1 MNDPLLLALDI
12 NNTQI
17 KIGLY
22 RSSDLLHHWRVATD
36 RESTADEYAMLLRA
50 LFASVGR
57 SLGNVDGVAVS
68 SVVPPLLDT
77 MDRLARS
84 YLGTA
89 PLIVGPGIRTGMR
102 ILYENP
108 KEVGADR
115 ICNAVAAY
123 AKYGGPSIVVD
134 LGTAMTFSVISADG
148 DFVGGAIA
156 PGIGI
161 SVDALAEHA
170 AQLYRVELV
179 KPKSAIGR
187 STVTAM
193 QSGILFGFV
202 GQVEEILRRMQEE
215 LGTPAVTI
223 ATGGWAD
230 LVIKECRSVSHHE
243 PLLGLEGLRI
253 IFDRN
258 RESPPERDRE
268 SPPERDRQTLSDL
281 DAPTTPR
288 GTRAVRDV

>member
-1 MNDPLLLALDI
+1 MPTPLLLAVVI

-22 RSSDLLHHWRVATD
+22 RDAELLHHWRVATD
-36 RESTADEYAMLLRA
+36 REKTADEYAMLLRS
-50 LFASVGR
+50 LFASAGR
-57 SLGNVDGVAVS
+57 SLDEVGGVAVS

-77 MDRLARS
+77 VERLSRS
-84 YLGTA
+84 YLGTT
-89 PLIVGPGIRTGMR
+89 PLVVGPGIRTGMR

-123 AKYGGPSIVVD
+123 AKYGGPAIVVD
-134 LGTAMTFSVISADG
+134 LGTATTFSVISAEG
-148 DFVGGAIA
+148 DFLGGAIA

-179 KPKSAIGR
+179 KPKTAIGR
-187 STVTAM
+187 STGSAM

-202 GQVEEILRRMQEE
+202 GQVEEILHRMQEE
-215 LGTPAVTI
+215 LGAPAVTI

-230 LVIKECRSVSHHE
+230 LVVKECRSVRHHE

-253 IFDRN
+253 IFERN
-258 RESPPERDRE
+258 REASPER
-268 SPPERDRQTLSDL
+268 
-281 DAPTTPR
+281 A
-288 GTRAVRDV
+288 RA

>member
-1 MNDPLLLALDI
+1 MSDGLLLALVI

-22 RSSDLLHHWRVATD
+22 QGAELRHHWRVATD
-36 RESTADEYAMLLRA
+36 RERTTDEYAMLLRA
-50 LFASVGR
+50 LCASVDR
-57 SLGNVDGVAVS
+57 TLSDIVGVAIS

-77 MDRLARS
+77 MHRLAAT

-89 PLIVGPGIRTGMR
+89 PLVVGPGVRTGMR

-123 AKYGGPSIVVD
+123 ARYGGPAIVVD
-134 LGTAMTFSVISADG
+134 LGTATTFSVVSAEG
-148 DFVGGAIA
+148 DFLGGAIA

-179 KPKSAIGR
+179 RPRQAIGR
-187 STVTAM
+187 STTTAM

-202 GQVEEILRRMQEE
+202 GQVEEVLRRMEDE

-230 LVIKECRSVSHHE
+230 LIIRELRGVQHHE

-253 IFDRN
+253 IYERN
-258 RESPPERDRE
+258 REAPLPLREERIL
-268 SPPERDRQTLSDL
+268 RD
-281 DAPTTPR
+281 P
-288 GTRAVRDV
+288 

>member
-1 MNDPLLLALDI
+1 MSLLLAIVI
-12 NNTQI
+12 NNTQV

-22 RSSDLLHHWRVATD
+22 REAALLHHWRVATD
-36 RESTADEYAMLLRA
+36 REKTADEYAMLLRSF
-50 LFASVGR
+50 FASVGH
-57 SLGNVDGVAVS
+57 SLEEVGGVAVS
-68 SVVPPLLDT
+68 SVVPPVMDT
-77 MDRLARS
+77 VERLSRT
-84 YLGTA
+84 YLGAA
-89 PLIVGPGIRTGMR
+89 PLVVGPGIRTGMR

-123 AKYGGPSIVVD
+123 ATYGGPAIVVD
-134 LGTAMTFSVISADG
+134 LGTATTFSAISADG
-148 DFVGGAIA
+148 DFLGGAIA

-161 SVDALAEHA
+161 SVDALSEAA
-170 AQLYRVELV
+170 AQLYRVELT
-179 KPKSAIGR
+179 KPKTAIGR

-215 LGTPAVTI
+215 LGAPAVTI

-230 LVIKECRSVSHHE
+230 LVVRECRSVRHHE

-253 IFDRN
+253 IFERN
-258 RESPPERDRE
+258 REAHPLR
-268 SPPERDRQTLSDL
+268 
-281 DAPTTPR
+281 
-288 GTRAVRDV
+288 TRA

>member
-1 MNDPLLLALDI
+1 MPTPLLLAVVI

-22 RSSDLLHHWRVATD
+22 RDAELLHHWRVATD
-36 RESTADEYAMLLRA
+36 REKTADEYAMLLRS
-50 LFASVGR
+50 LFASAGR
-57 SLGNVDGVAVS
+57 SLDEVGGVAVS

-77 MDRLARS
+77 VERLSRS
-84 YLGTA
+84 YLGTT
-89 PLIVGPGIRTGMR
+89 PLVVGPGIRTGMR

-123 AKYGGPSIVVD
+123 AKFGGPAIVVD
-134 LGTAMTFSVISADG
+134 LGTATTFSVISAEG
-148 DFVGGAIA
+148 DFLGGAIA

-179 KPKSAIGR
+179 KPKTAIGR
-187 STVTAM
+187 STGSAM

-202 GQVEEILRRMQEE
+202 GQVEEILHRMQEE
-215 LGTPAVTI
+215 LGAPAVTI

-230 LVIKECRSVSHHE
+230 LVVKECRSVRHHE

-253 IFDRN
+253 IFERN
-258 RESPPERDRE
+258 REASPER
-268 SPPERDRQTLSDL
+268 
-281 DAPTTPR
+281 A
-288 GTRAVRDV
+288 RA

>member
-1 MNDPLLLALDI
+1 MNLLLALVV

-22 RSSDLLHHWRVATD
+22 QGADLLHHWRVATD
-36 RESTADEYAMLLRA
+36 REKTDDEYAMLLRA

-57 SLGNVDGVAVS
+57 SLGDVDGVGIS

-77 MDRLARS
+77 LDRLART

-89 PLIVGPGIRTGMR
+89 PLVVGPGVRTGMR

-123 AKYGGPSIVVD
+123 AKYGGPVIVVD
-134 LGTAMTFSVISADG
+134 LGTATTFSVVSAEG

-170 AQLYRVELV
+170 AQLHRVELV
-179 KPKSAIGR
+179 RPRQAIGR

-193 QSGILFGFV
+193 QAGILFGFV
-202 GQVEEILRRMQEE
+202 GQVEEILRRMQDE
-215 LGTPAVTI
+215 LGAPAGTI

-230 LVIKECRSVSHHE
+230 LIIRELRGVQHHE

-253 IFDRN
+253 IFERNRDLAGERN
-258 RESPPERDRE
+258 REAAAPLRE
-268 SPPERDRQTLSDL
+268 P
-281 DAPTTPR
+281 
-288 GTRAVRDV
+288 

>member
-1 MNDPLLLALDI
+1 MTGMNEPLLLALVI

-22 RSSDLLHHWRVATD
+22 GGADLRHHWRVATD
-36 RESTADEYAMLLRA
+36 REKTTDEYAMLLRA

-57 SLGNVDGVAVS
+57 SLEDVTGVGIS

-77 MDRLARS
+77 MDRLARD
-84 YLGTA
+84 YLDTV
-89 PLIVGPGIRTGMR
+89 PLVVGPGVRTGMR
-102 ILYENP
+102 ILSENP

-123 AKYGGPSIVVD
+123 AKYGGPAIVVD
-134 LGTAMTFSVISADG
+134 LGTATTFSAVSAEG
-148 DFVGGAIA
+148 DFLGGAIA

-170 AQLYRVELV
+170 AQLHRVELV
-179 KPKSAIGR
+179 RPRQAIGR

-202 GQVEEILRRMQEE
+202 GQVEEILHRMQDE
-215 LGTPAVTI
+215 LGTSAVTI

-230 LVIKECRSVSHHE
+230 LIIRELRSVRYHE

-253 IFDRN
+253 IYERN
-258 RESPPERDRE
+258 REVPLPLPSE
-268 SPPERDRQTLSDL
+268 
-281 DAPTTPR
+281 
-288 GTRAVRDV
+288 RAVRQP

>member
-1 MNDPLLLALDI
+1 MNVLLAIVI
-12 NNTQI
+12 NNTQV

-22 RSSDLLHHWRVATD
+22 RDADLLHHWRVATD
-36 RESTADEYAMLLRA
+36 REKTADEYAMLLRSF
-50 LFASVGR
+50 FASVGH
-57 SLGNVDGVAVS
+57 SLEEVGGVAVS

-77 MDRLARS
+77 VERLSRT

-89 PLIVGPGIRTGMR
+89 PLVVGPGIRTGMR
-102 ILYENP
+102 VLYENP

-123 AKYGGPSIVVD
+123 AKYGGPAIVVD
-134 LGTAMTFSVISADG
+134 LGTATTFSVISAEG
-148 DFVGGAIA
+148 DFLGGAIA

-170 AQLYRVELV
+170 AQLYRVELA
-179 KPKSAIGR
+179 KPKTAIGR

-215 LGTPAVTI
+215 LGAPAVTI

-230 LVIKECRSVSHHE
+230 LVVRECRSVRHHE

-253 IFDRN
+253 IFERN
-258 RESPPERDRE
+258 RETSPER
-268 SPPERDRQTLSDL
+268 
-281 DAPTTPR
+281 A
-288 GTRAVRDV
+288 RA

>member
-1 MNDPLLLALDI
+1 MGPEVNDPLLLALDI
-12 NNTQI
+12 SNTQI

-22 RSSDLLHHWRVATD
+22 RGADLLHHWRVATD
-36 RESTADEYAMLLRA
+36 RDKTSDEYAMLLRS

-57 SLGNVDGVAVS
+57 SLGEINGVAIS

-84 YLGTA
+84 DLGIS

-123 AKYGGPSIVVD
+123 AKYSGPAIVVD
-134 LGTAMTFSVISADG
+134 LGTATTFSVVSAEG
-148 DFVGGAIA
+148 DFLGGAIA

-161 SVDALAEHA
+161 SVDALAEQA

-179 KPKSAIGR
+179 RPKTAIGR

-202 GQVEEILRRMQEE
+202 GQVEEILHRMQGE
-215 LGTPAVTI
+215 LASPGVTI
-223 ATGGWAD
+223 ATGGWAE
-230 LVIKECRSVSHHE
+230 LIIRECRSVRYHE

-253 IFDRN
+253 IFERN
-258 RESPPERDRE
+258 REAPVSVRE
-268 SPPERDRQTLSDL
+268 E
-281 DAPTTPR
+281 
-288 GTRAVRDV
+288 RAVRDA

>member
-1 MNDPLLLALDI
+1 MSDSLLLALDI

-22 RSSDLLHHWRVATD
+22 AGADLLHHWRVATD
-36 RESTADEYAMLLRA
+36 REKTADEYAMLLRA

-57 SLGNVDGVAVS
+57 SLEEVSGVGIS

-77 MDRLARS
+77 MDRLSRT
-84 YLGTA
+84 YLRTV
-89 PLIVGPGIRTGMR
+89 PLVVGPGVRTGMR

-123 AKYGGPSIVVD
+123 ARYGGPAIVVD
-134 LGTAMTFSVISADG
+134 LGTATTFSVVSAEG
-148 DFVGGAIA
+148 DFLGGAIA

-170 AQLYRVELV
+170 AQLHRVELV
-179 KPKSAIGR
+179 RPRQAIGR
-187 STVTAM
+187 STVAAM
-193 QSGILFGFV
+193 QAGILFGFV
-202 GQVEEILRRMQEE
+202 GQVEELLRRMREE
-215 LGTPAVTI
+215 LGTPAVAI
-223 ATGGWAD
+223 ATGGWAE
-230 LVIKECRSVSHHE
+230 LILPELRTVQHHA

-253 IFDRN
+253 IYERN
-258 RESPPERDRE
+258 REAVVPLREERV
-268 SPPERDRQTLSDL
+268 L
-281 DAPTTPR
+281 R
-288 GTRAVRDV
+288 GS

>member
-1 MNDPLLLALDI
+1 MNLLLALDV

-22 RSSDLLHHWRVATD
+22 QGGDLLHHWRVATD
-36 RESTADEYAMLLRA
+36 REKTTDEYAMLLRA

-57 SLGNVDGVAVS
+57 SLGDVGGVGIS

-77 MDRLARS
+77 MDRLART

-89 PLIVGPGIRTGMR
+89 PLVVGPGIRTGMR

-123 AKYGGPSIVVD
+123 EKFGGPAIVVD
-134 LGTAMTFSVISADG
+134 LGTATTFSVVSAEG
-148 DFVGGAIA
+148 DFLGGAIA

-170 AQLYRVELV
+170 AQLHRVELV
-179 KPKSAIGR
+179 RPRQAIGR

-202 GQVEEILRRMQEE
+202 GQVEEILRRIQDE
-215 LGTPAVTI
+215 LGAPAVTI

-230 LVIKECRSVSHHE
+230 LIIRELRGVRYHE

-253 IFDRN
+253 IYERN
-258 RESPPERDRE
+258 CEATAPLREERVARE
-268 SPPERDRQTLSDL
+268 P
-281 DAPTTPR
+281 
-288 GTRAVRDV
+288 

>member
-1 MNDPLLLALDI
+1 MLLALDI

-22 RSSDLLHHWRVATD
+22 REAELLHHWRVATD
-36 RESTADEYAMLLRA
+36 REKTADEYAMLLRS
-50 LFASVGR
+50 LFASAGHGLDDVE
-57 SLGNVDGVAVS
+57 GVAVS
-68 SVVPPLLDT
+68 SVVPPLMDT
-77 MDRLARS
+77 VERLCRT
-84 YLGTA
+84 YLGPV
-89 PLIVGPGIRTGMR
+89 PLVVGPGIRTGMR

-115 ICNAVAAY
+115 ICTAVAAY
-123 AKYGGPSIVVD
+123 AKYGGPAIIVD
-134 LGTAMTFSVISADG
+134 LGTAMTFSVISEEG
-148 DFVGGAIA
+148 DFLGGAIA

-170 AQLYRVELV
+170 AQLYRVELA
-179 KPKSAIGR
+179 KPKTAIGR

-193 QSGILFGFV
+193 QSGILIGFV

-215 LGTPAVTI
+215 LGRSAVTI

-230 LVIKECRSVSHHE
+230 LVVRECRSIRYHE

-253 IFDRN
+253 IFERN
-258 RESPPERDRE
+258 REVHPER
-268 SPPERDRQTLSDL
+268 
-281 DAPTTPR
+281 
-288 GTRAVRDV
+288 TRA